1 MIELWAVLTLVGG
14 LVSMDTTSGPQVMVS
29 EPLVS
34 CALIGLLFGTPATG
48 LLLGV
53 LFQLLWLDY
62 MPLGAV
68 RFTDHNMAAFIATA
82 SLLMAGRAY
91 GIEEGALR
99 AGIIPAVLF
108 GVLVG
113 YLGLQT
119 TGYIWRRNDRIG
131 DDLVREIQGGNV
143 PGVFRAHLSGIGM
156 SFLKGALMTI
166 LFVPPGTFVCGLIR
180 HLPAALS
187 GALAVGS
194 FLIFGTVAASAIHF
208 HWLNAGKRRTLLI
221 GFLGGFIWLCLAIV

>member
-1 MIELWAVLTLVGG
+1 MELWAVLVLIGG
-14 LVSMDTTSGPQVMVS
+14 VVSMDNTSGPQVMVS

-34 CALIGLLFGTPATG
+34 CALVGLLFGMPQTG

-91 GIEEGALR
+91 GIGEGALR

-113 YLGLQT
+113 YLGLQA
-119 TGYIWRRNDRIG
+119 TGYIWRRNDRLG
-131 DDLVREIQGGNV
+131 DRLARRIQDGGT
-143 PGVFRAHLSGIGM
+143 PGIVAAHLSGIGA
-156 SFLKGALMTI
+156 SFFKGALMSL
-166 LFVPPGTFVCGLIR
+166 LFVPAGTFVCGHICR
-180 HLPAALS
+180 LPAVWNSALT
-187 GALAVGS
+187 LGS
-194 FLIFGTVAASAIHF
+194 LMIFGTVAASAMHF
-208 HWLNAGKRRTLLI
+208 HWLNEGKRRTLLI
-221 GFLGGFIWLCLAIV
+221 GSLGGFVWLCLTVL